1 MILRTDVFPD
11 GVIIVRIK
19 QDTVDINGTPVSGL
33 EKVTF
38 MPNGDLPSSDYPQ
51 AASIAQILWTPEV
64 IANFQPPT
72 N

>member
-19 QDTVDINGTPVSGL
+19 QDSTDINGTPISGL
-33 EKVTF
+33 EKIVF

-51 AASIAQILWTPEV
+51 ALLIAQALWTPEV
-64 IANFQPPT
+64 IANFQI